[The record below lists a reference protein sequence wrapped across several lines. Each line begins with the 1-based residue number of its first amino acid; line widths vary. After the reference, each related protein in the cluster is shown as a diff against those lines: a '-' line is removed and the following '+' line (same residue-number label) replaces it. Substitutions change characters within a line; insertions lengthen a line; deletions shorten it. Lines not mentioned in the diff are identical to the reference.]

1 VLLSELKIGQDAT
14 VAKVGGKGP
23 MRLRLLDMG
32 LIPGTV
38 VKIQKKAPLGDPI
51 QINLRGYEL
60 TIRLADAENIAV
72 QIKEHKNDICPD
84 R

>member
-1 VLLSELKIGQDAT
+1 VLVKTITEAEVLLSELKIGQDAT

-38 VKIQKKAPLGDPI
+38 VKIQKKAPLEIP
-51 QINLRGYEL
+51 Y
-60 TIRLADAENIAV
+60 RLIYAV
-72 QIKEHKNDICPD
+72 TS
-84 R
+84 